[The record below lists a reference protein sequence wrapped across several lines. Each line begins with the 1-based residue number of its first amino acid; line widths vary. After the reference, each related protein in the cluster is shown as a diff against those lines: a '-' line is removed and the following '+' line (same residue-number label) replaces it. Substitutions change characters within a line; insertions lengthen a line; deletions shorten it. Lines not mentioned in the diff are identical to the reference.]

1 MTTATSRSPTGDR
14 WPPNSGL
21 APATKERLKALSTQT
36 ATDKLKFRPAA
47 IKLTEAAA
55 AQIKALLAQRGKES
69 LGVRVGVRNA
79 GCSGLAYTLEYVDE
93 ADPFDEL
100 VEEKGVT
107 VLIDPKAIM
116 FLLGTE
122 MDYVEEKLKS
132 GFTFTNPNEKGRCGC
147 GESFH
152 V

>member
-1 MTTATSRSPTGDR
+1 
-14 WPPNSGL
+14 
-21 APATKERLKALSTQT
+21 LSTQT
-36 ATDKLKFRPAA
+36 ATDKPKSEPKSRPAP

-100 VEEKGVT
+100 VEERGVT

>member
-1 MTTATSRSPTGDR
+1 M
-14 WPPNSGL
+14 
-21 APATKERLKALSTQT
+21 STQT
-36 ATDKLKFRPAA
+36 ATDKPKSEPKSRPAP
-47 IKLTEAAA
+47 IKLTEAAV

-100 VEEKGVT
+100 VEEMGVT